1 MRKIILFLF
10 VSVFFVALVN
20 GQQVSTKKKIL
31 VLVEGEYN
39 LKSYATAEGR
49 QMADLLGH
57 FNTDVTIQG
66 VNKYVAKGLAKF
78 DYVFYIGY
86 TAGNIVP
93 DAFARDVLSSRIP
106 VIWIN
111 TGFIGFSK
119 KYNTQEQYG
128 FSVNQIDY
136 TSGYNNV
143 KAGRKIFTKG
153 VPDINVVQVTKKNI
167 VEILATA
174 VSSKNRKEIP
184 YMVRSGKLIYF
195 ADSPFQTA
203 TETDRYLFFAD
214 ILHDILNESHKT
226 NHQAIIRIE
235 DVTPLDKPDKIR
247 DIADILSSRGIP
259 FLIGV
264 VPFYVNPGED
274 RRVSLSEKPEMVDAL
289 KYAVQNG
296 ATIVMHG
303 VTHQY
308 KGVST
313 EDFEFW
319 DGMAKKVIEDETED
333 EISRKLEMGIDEC
346 MRNGIYPMLWET
358 PHYTASFLTY
368 KTVAKYFSSAIEQRL
383 SIEDADYSQ
392 YFPYIIKKDLFGQ
405 TIYPENL
412 GYVPLNPNKDSSEVV
427 VRRMIE
433 SAKTVLNVR
442 DGFASCFFHSF
453 LNLDLLK
460 DLVDGISGLGFTF
473 IDIRQQPS
481 WVKTKDKVILTGTQQ
496 FKLKLNNSYL
506 YEGYYNYEGDLKK
519 KEISKERI
527 TGELFKFVQLKP
539 GEFYVAE
546 PIDYRVKELTFTEKL
561 MQNLKNIYN
570 NFSPPN
576 ENNREEARVS
586 VMWNQY
592 ARGAAYN
599 DQSSLVAAFQSV
611 NINVDTIFLGD
622 KINLKN
628 TNLLVVPYTVTD
640 SLTSYQKNKI
650 VTFVEKGGNLIT
662 DRKNKLIEKFGIKFA
677 ETEHKIQ
684 ALQDKFYTQ
693 EHIVMKYSQLGSY
706 FDYDDKDEVL
716 CEDASNGTAVVIGKK
731 YGSGKLIYFNIP
743 FDSNSKL
750 GYSNFPYMLE
760 YVQNYFGLNPVF
772 KRENL
777 EFYFDPGYRQNSST
791 ENLVK
796 MWVRQ
801 GIHVIHVA
809 GWHQYPKYT
818 YDYARLIKIA
828 HANGILV
835 YAWLEPPQVNQK
847 FWNQHPEWRE
857 KNYKGEDVRPSWR
870 YPVALTDEDCFQAM
884 LKEFSKFLQ
893 SYEFDGVNVGEL
905 YFESGKGFSNPNMF
919 TPMHPSARK
928 EISKKYKIDLSQ
940 IFNPQSEFFWE
951 KNKYVRE
958 SVTQYR
964 IDKVTEFNERLV
976 QEIMKIANKKSGY
989 QVIVTIM
996 DSYGAP
1002 ELKEELGMDAS
1013 RIIELQKKY
1022 GFYLQI
1028 EDPASK
1034 WSLEPNRYQ
1043 QIGELYVKKGIDRPK
1058 LLLDLNI
1065 LHFRTKEEVTPFPTL
1080 IQTGI
1085 ESYNLIN
1092 SSALGAPAFTIYS
1105 ESSTN
1110 PQDLSL
1116 FSYASASDVDY
1127 KYTENG
1133 YEVNSA
1139 TSFEIKLPKKISII
1153 SIDDQNLIGS
1163 RDNIF
1168 LIPAGK
1174 HIINFHREGVT
1185 DFSTAKLQPQI
1196 LSFTGNILS
1205 VNYGMRQVEFTY
1217 ESNIRALVSLTREP
1231 SSVKVDNQ
1239 DFKFELLKGNDC
1251 YSLFIP
1257 SGKHEIEIITGNE
1270 FNYGV
1275 NLTSLWYSNAIV
1287 VFGCIA
1293 IALMVLMYF
1302 GLKIYRRTI
1311 EN

>member
-1 MRKIILFLF
+1 MRKFILLLF
-10 VSVFFVALVN
+10 VSLFYVTFVN
-20 GQQVSTKKKIL
+20 SQEISIKKKIL

-39 LKSYATAEGR
+39 LKSFATAEGR

-57 FNTDVTIQG
+57 FNTEVTIQG
-66 VNKYVAKGLAKF
+66 VNKYVPNALSKF

-86 TAGNIVP
+86 TPGNIVP
-93 DAFARDVLSSRIP
+93 DAFASDVISSRVP

-119 KYNTQEQYG
+119 KYNTQEKYG
-128 FSVNQIDY
+128 FGVNLIDR
-136 TSGYNNV
+136 SLGYNNV
-143 KAGRKIFTKG
+143 KAGDKLFTKG
-153 VPDINVVQVTKKNI
+153 VPDINIIQVTKKKD
-167 VEILATA
+167 VEVLATA
-174 VSSKNRKEIP
+174 ISSKNHKEVP
-184 YMVRSGKLIYF
+184 YMVRSGKLIYIS
-195 ADSPFQTA
+195 DSPFQTA

-214 ILHDILNESHKT
+214 ILHDILNEQHNT
-226 NHQAIIRIE
+226 LHQAIIRIE
-235 DVTPLDKPDKIR
+235 DVTPLDNPDKIR

-264 VPFYVNPGED
+264 VPFYVNPSED

-313 EDFEFW
+313 EDYEFW
-319 DGMAKKVIEDETED
+319 DGMAKRTIEDETED
-333 EISRKLEMGIDEC
+333 EISRKLEAGIDEC
-346 MRNGIYPMLWET
+346 MKNGIYPMLWET

-368 KTVAKYFSSAIEQRL
+368 STVAKYFSSAIEQRL
-383 SIEDADYSQ
+383 SIENADYSQ

-405 TIYPENL
+405 IIYPENL
-412 GYVPLNPNKDSSEVV
+412 GYIPLNPNKDSSEVY

-433 SAKTVLNVR
+433 NAKVNLTVR

-460 DLVDGISGLGFTF
+460 DLVDGITGMGYTF
-473 IDIRQQPS
+473 MDIRQQPS
-481 WVKTKDKVILTGTQQ
+481 WVKTKDKIILTGTQQ
-496 FKLKLNNSYL
+496 FKLKLDNSYL

-519 KEISKERI
+519 KEVSKERI
-527 TGELFKFVQLKP
+527 KGEVFKFIQLKP

-546 PIDYRVKELTFTEKL
+546 PIDYRVKELTFSEKL
-561 MQNLKNIYN
+561 IQNLKNIYN
-570 NFSPPN
+570 NFSPPD
-576 ENNREEARVS
+576 ENSREEARVS
-586 VMWNQY
+586 VLWNQY

-599 DQSSLVAAFQSV
+599 DQSSLVAAFQCV
-611 NINVDTIFLGD
+611 NINVDTIFIGD
-622 KINLKN
+622 KIDLKN
-628 TNLLVVPYTVTD
+628 TNLLVVPFSVTD
-640 SLTSYQKNKI
+640 SLTTYQKNKI
-650 VTFVEKGGNLIT
+650 VTFVQKGGNLIT

-677 ETEHKIQ
+677 QSEHKIQ
-684 ALQDKFYTQ
+684 ALQDKFYPQ
-693 EHIVMKYSQLGSY
+693 EHIQMKYSQLANY

-716 CEDASNGTAVVIGKK
+716 CEDASNGTAVVIGRK
-731 YGSGKLIYFNIP
+731 YGTGKLIYFNFP
-743 FDSNSKL
+743 FDANSKL
-750 GYSNFPYMLE
+750 GYSNFPYILE
-760 YVQNYFGLNPVF
+760 YVQNFFGLAPVF

-796 MWVRQ
+796 LWVKQ
-801 GIHVIHVA
+801 GIHIIHVA

-857 KNYKGEDVRPSWR
+857 KNYKGDDVRPSWR
-870 YPVALTDEDCFQAM
+870 FPVALTDEDCFQAA
-884 LKEFSKFLQ
+884 LKEFSNFLQ
-893 SYEFDGVNVGEL
+893 SYDFDGVNIGEL
-905 YFESGKGFSNPNMF
+905 YFESGKGFIHPSNF

-928 EISKKYKIDLSQ
+928 EINKKYKIDVSQ

-951 KNKYVRE
+951 KNKYARE
-958 SVTQYR
+958 SVIQYR
-964 IDKVTEFNERLV
+964 VDKVIELNDRLL
-976 QEIMKIANKKSGY
+976 QEIMKIAKKKSGY
-989 QVIVTIM
+989 QVILTIM

-1002 ELKEELGMDAS
+1002 ELREEMGMDAS
-1013 RIIELQKKY
+1013 RFIELQKKY

-1034 WSLEPNRYQ
+1034 WSTDPSRYQ
-1043 QIGELYVKKGIDRPK
+1043 QIGDLYVKKGVERSK

-1065 LHFRTKEEVTPFPTL
+1065 LHFRTKDEVTPFPTL
-1080 IQTGI
+1080 VQTGI

-1092 SSALGAPAFTIYS
+1092 FSALGAPAFTVYS

-1110 PQDLSL
+1110 PQDLTL

-1127 KYTENG
+1127 KYNEKG
-1133 YEVNSA
+1133 YEVSSPS
-1139 TSFEIKLPKKISII
+1139 SFVIKLPKKINII
-1153 SIDDQNLIGS
+1153 SVDNQNLIGS
-1163 RDNIF
+1163 RDNMF

-1174 HIINFHREGVT
+1174 HTVKFHNEGVT

-1196 LSFTGNILS
+1196 LSFTGNILDVS
-1205 VNYGMRQVEFTY
+1205 YGMRQVQFSY
-1217 ESNIRALVSLTREP
+1217 ESSTKALVSLTREP
-1231 SSVKVDNQ
+1231 SSVKVDDQKYN
-1239 DFKFELLKGNDC
+1239 FELLKGNDC
-1251 YSLFIP
+1251 YSIFIP
-1257 SGKHEIEIITGNE
+1257 SGKHVVEIITGNE
-1270 FNYGV
+1270 FTYGV

-1287 VFGCIA
+1287 VFGCFA
-1293 IALMVLMYF
+1293 IVLMALMYL
-1302 GLKIYRRTI
+1302 GLKVYRRI
-1311 EN
+1311 MEK